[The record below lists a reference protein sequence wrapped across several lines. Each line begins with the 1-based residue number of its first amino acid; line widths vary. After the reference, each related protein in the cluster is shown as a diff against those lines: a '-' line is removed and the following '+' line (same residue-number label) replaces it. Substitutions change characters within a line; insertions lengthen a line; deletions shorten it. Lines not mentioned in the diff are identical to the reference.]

1 MAFEYSVEAKV
12 GGKLREV
19 FAELYDIHIDRWDEV
34 INIDWVGHYYFD
46 DDGEVVT
53 LPDDYVLAVD
63 YKLHQGY
70 ADAIYQER
78 VSG

>member
-1 MAFEYSVEAKV
+1 MTFECSVEVKV